1 MPVLP
6 PPHRSAPGDAT
17 ARPAASV
24 RVWDPLVRVLHG
36 ALVAAV
42 ALAWATGDELDL
54 VHTGLGE
61 AVAVLVAVRVAWGFI
76 GPRRARF
83 ASFVRGPAAVLRY
96 ARGAVAG
103 RAPRH
108 LGHNP
113 LGGWMIVALLA
124 TLLAVAGSGWLM
136 TQDAFSGSEWLE
148 ELHEVLAHGL
158 LVLVALHVAGA
169 VLTGWQHGENLVK
182 AMVSGRK
189 RAPAADDVA

>member
-1 MPVLP
+1 MNTTL
-6 PPHRSAPGDAT
+6 SDTTAP
-17 ARPAASV
+17 PAAPA
-24 RVWDPLVRVLHG
+24 RVWDPLVRVLHWT
-36 ALVAAV
+36 LVATV
-42 ALAWATGDELDL
+42 VLAWATGDELDL
-54 VHTGLGE
+54 LHTWLGE
-61 AVAVLVAVRVAWGFI
+61 AVAVLVAVRVAWGFV

-96 ARGAVAG
+96 SGLAAAG

-113 LGGWMIVALLA
+113 LGGWMIVVLLS

-136 TQDAFSGSEWLE
+136 TQDSFFGSEWLE
-148 ELHEVLAHGL
+148 ELHEVLANGL

-169 VLTGWQHGENLVK
+169 MLTGWLHGENLVK

-189 RAPAADDVA
+189 RAPEADDVV